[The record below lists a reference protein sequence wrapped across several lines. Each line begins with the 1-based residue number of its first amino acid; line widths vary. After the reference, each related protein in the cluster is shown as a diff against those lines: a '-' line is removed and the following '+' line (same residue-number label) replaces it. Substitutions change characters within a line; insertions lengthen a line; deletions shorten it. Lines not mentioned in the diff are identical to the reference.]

1 MNIVDVVIILLLGLS
16 FVSGYIRGILK
27 EAVMLFGTI
36 IIYIIS
42 FNLKDGLGLIL
53 CKILPFFKLDG
64 LVSLNIFLYQLIAF
78 VIIAGF
84 LFGIYGIVLKLTGI
98 LQKIVDLSIIL
109 KFPSKILGGV
119 AGLFEGYIIIFILLI
134 ILSIPFSNN
143 ELFNSSLL
151 NKKVVTSS
159 LFLSN
164 SLGKID
170 NVIVDTYDITDKI
183 NNKNINTNTSLINL
197 EIVKLYLDYNVVS
210 YDDMKDIID
219 TGKLDEISSIDNFM
233 RQYKKD

>member
-151 NKKVVTSS
+151 NKKIVTSS

-183 NNKNINTNTSLINL
+183 NNKNTNTSLINL

>member
-151 NKKVVTSS
+151 NKKIVTSS

-183 NNKNINTNTSLINL
+183 NNKNTNTSLINL

-219 TGKLDEISSIDNFM
+219 TGKLDEISSIDNFI